1 MMCSNYCYIHASNY
15 FGYFLSDLP
24 TNFQPSPRTLVLQ
37 CLPLIPV
44 PSSHSPKMVRW
55 SSSLTWSRT
64 EAGSIAWTWGSM
76 VFALP
81 RSRVIVTFCVCVCAS
96 SIYNMLQRRTKYHS
110 HPNWIWHPIAL
121 SLAASDG
128 HIVTS
133 PHCTRSIHLT
143 HCYGQGVEG
152 SVSPPNLKIIGNIVS
167 IKSGRT
173 RNLGGRKIRNET
185 WNTSQHLGRLKG
197 R

>member
-1 MMCSNYCYIHASNY
+1 MRLITLVTFCRI
-15 FGYFLSDLP
+15 
-24 TNFQPSPRTLVLQ
+24 FQPIFNLHLGHWSSNV
-37 CLPLIPV
+37 
-44 PSSHSPKMVRW
+44 SHS
-55 SSSLTWSRT
+55 S
-64 EAGSIAWTWGSM
+64 
-76 VFALP
+76 
-81 RSRVIVTFCVCVCAS
+81 RSRRVTPQKWYGVFFPNMIEDGSWQHSLNLGQYGICSTEVKGHRDILCVCVCAS